1 MPLAAAAIA
10 PRKARRDGARPLVA
24 AVAVAVVIRLPR
36 GDPVRLLP
44 DGIVPRDLNGQA
56 GR

>member
-1 MPLAAAAIA
+1 
-10 PRKARRDGARPLVA
+10 VA
-24 AVAVAVVIRLPR
+24 AVAVAVVIRLTR